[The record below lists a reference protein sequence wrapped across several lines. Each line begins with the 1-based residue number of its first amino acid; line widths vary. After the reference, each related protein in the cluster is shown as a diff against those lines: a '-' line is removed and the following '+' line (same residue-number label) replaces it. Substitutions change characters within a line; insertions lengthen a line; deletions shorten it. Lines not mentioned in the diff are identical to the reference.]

1 MYNDL
6 MDTIGFVGKY
16 DKDVADGMKD
26 ELLRQQRNIDG
37 EYSISC
43 GNGSYGQRAYK

>member
-26 ELLRQQRNIDG
+26 ELLRQQRNI
-37 EYSISC
+37 
-43 GNGSYGQRAYK
+43 